1 MTEEA
6 CKEAC
11 LGRSNCLALTY
22 KDNGEQCWA
31 RTELK
36 DVKAQGGFMK
46 NIASTRMI
54 REDGA
59 VTVGGLN
66 ALQNILRK

>member
-1 MTEEA
+1 MIGGGMTEET

-36 DVKAQGGFMK
+36 DVKAQGGFTSYLMCCLEGT
-46 NIASTRMI
+46 SC
-54 REDGA
+54 
-59 VTVGGLN
+59 
-66 ALQNILRK
+66 Q